1 MKNRSLVA
9 VALLVAGAAIFYLGA
24 RDYATWTR
32 PSVTASFSFH
42 PAAGATPRPLP
53 ALSLEPDSYY
63 WLAYADTVASGDAW
77 RIRWTQLDNP
87 PHGRPVYWSSPLV
100 WSIHAVRSTLER
112 IGGQTP
118 ARARDISATATPA
131 LWWLLFAGLA
141 APLLL
146 RVAGGPGLVAGLAGL
161 LFLPGLQRDFG
172 VLRLDHHGL
181 LTGALVIAVAGL
193 TASTPGRRTGLALS
207 ALAGAVGL
215 WIQAPVA
222 ALVLNAT
229 GLGAAFCI
237 WALLNPRDLPTVR
250 PADDWQWWGRTG
262 AVLSLLFY
270 AIEYVP
276 GHVGMRLE
284 ANHPLYALNWWALG
298 EGLAWLARRETSPAP
313 FARSGWWWTA
323 GLLALPAALWFGPVE
338 WFLFRDAFLARVH
351 GLIEEFAPMRA
362 VFSSSGWTGLLLA
375 LGPGIV
381 ALPVALVLLA
391 RTRLAPALTLA
402 LTLAVAA
409 AGAATT
415 LAWQH
420 NRFLGLANALLTGL
434 LVVLLTAVPA
444 GRRRWAAA
452 LLAALLAFT
461 PTFLNQ
467 RTLSRQQA
475 AGTWRAGL
483 APRVQL
489 RDLALRLQQLVPE
502 ADRTA
507 LAGFDESPYLNHFG
521 GFRTTGGLYW
531 ENREGLRDTVLFF
544 TSTEDSRA
552 LALLQQRQ
560 LRYVVMEASPEA
572 MARFYFSRHGQLSE
586 EGIRQTLAYRLATGQ
601 QLPAWLEPLPLGL
614 TPAPGTPS
622 YVAYRVVAPASSR

>member
-1 MKNRSLVA
+1 MKNRRLVA
-9 VALLVAGAAIFYLGA
+9 VAVLVACAAITFLGA
-24 RDYATWTR
+24 RDHATWIR
-32 PSVTASFSFH
+32 PSTTASFSFH
-42 PAAGATPRPLP
+42 PVTGATPQPLP

-63 WLAYADTVASGDAW
+63 WLSYADSVATGGAW

-100 WSIHAVRSTLER
+100 WSIHAVRSVLEHVGR
-112 IGGQTP
+112 QTP
-118 ARARDISATATPA
+118 DRAREISVWATPA
-131 LWWLLFAGLA
+131 LWWLLLAGLA

-146 RVAGGPGLVAGLAGL
+146 RVAGGPGLIAGLAGL
-161 LFLPGLQRDFG
+161 LLLPGLQRDFG

-181 LTGALVIAVAGL
+181 LTGALFLAVAGL
-193 TASTPGRRTGLALS
+193 AAATPGRRLGFTLA
-207 ALAGAVGL
+207 AVAGAVGL

-222 ALVLNAT
+222 ALILNVT
-229 GLGAAFCI
+229 GLGVAFCI
-237 WALLNPRDLPTVR
+237 WALLNPRDLAAAPH
-250 PADDWQWWGRTG
+250 ADDWQWWGRAG
-262 AVLSLLFY
+262 ALLSLLFY
-270 AIEYVP
+270 AVEYVP

-298 EGLAWLARRETSPAP
+298 EGLAWLARRETSPTP
-313 FARSGWWWTA
+313 SARPDWWWTA

-351 GLIEEFAPMRA
+351 GLIEEFAPLRA

-381 ALPVALVLLA
+381 ALPVALFLLA
-391 RTRLAPALTLA
+391 RARLAPALTLA
-402 LTLAVAA
+402 LAISASA

-420 NRFLGLANALLTGL
+420 NRFLGLANALLTCL
-434 LVVLLTAVPA
+434 LAVLLTAVPA

-452 LLAALLAFT
+452 LLASLLAFA

-467 RTLSRQQA
+467 RELALQTG
-475 AGTWRAGL
+475 AGAWRAGL

-489 RDLALRLQQLVPE
+489 RDLALRLQQLVP
-502 ADRTA
+502 APDRTA

-531 ENREGLRDTVLFF
+531 ENRDGLRDTVLFF
-544 TSTEDSRA
+544 TSTEDDRA
-552 LALLQQRQ
+552 LALLQQHQVRH
-560 LRYVVMEASPEA
+560 VVLEASPEA
-572 MARFYFSRHGQLSE
+572 MARLYFSRHGQLSD

-614 TPAPGTPS
+614 TTAPGTPS
-622 YVAYRVVAPASSR
+622 YVAYRVVAPVSSR